1 MHHANDIQSPLPVT
15 KMTPNFSIKPLP
27 AISFGIGCLDKLTS
41 ITESL
46 GSRFLVVIGDGFRGR
61 QISWISIENK
71 LLRAGTRLTYVHI
84 SAEPTPEVIDTI
96 VTSSNPDEI
105 DGVVAI
111 GGGSVLDTGKAIA
124 AMLPAGE
131 KIEQF
136 LEGVGSRTPD
146 GRKLPFVA
154 VPTTAGTGSEASANA
169 VITKPGPNG
178 YKKSLRHQNYVPDFA
193 LIDPEL
199 MRTCP
204 PALTAAC
211 SMDAFTQLVE
221 AFLST
226 QSSPIT
232 DAIAW
237 SGIEALQRSLVQA
250 YQNGNDLG
258 ARSDTAYAALCS
270 GIVLANAGLGVIHGL
285 APALGSRF
293 CIPHGVACGT
303 LMGAGNE
310 ITLRKLNEFEQSD
323 SKYQPF
329 LNKYHRLGCLF
340 SRQRTEVK
348 TEANYFIEEVHRIID
363 LLKLPRLSDF
373 GAKPEDLA
381 ELLDAASNKN
391 NPVELSREDIQNILL
406 QRL

>member
-1 MHHANDIQSPLPVT
+1 MHPF
-15 KMTPNFSIKPLP
+15 FSIKPLP
-27 AISFGIGCLDKLTS
+27 AISFGVGCLDKLNS

-46 GSRFLVVIGDGFRGR
+46 GSRFLVVIGDGFKARH
-61 QISWISIENK
+61 ISWTAVEKKLYKAGIRLEYVRIS
-71 LLRAGTRLTYVHI
+71 G
-84 SAEPTPEVIDTI
+84 EPTPEDIDNI
-96 VTSSNPDEI
+96 VAAHYQDKI
-105 DGVVAI
+105 DGVLAI
-111 GGGSVLDTGKAIA
+111 GGGSVLDSGKAVA
-124 AMLPAGE
+124 AMLPVGE

-136 LEGVGSRTPD
+136 LEGVGSREPD

-178 YKKSLRHQNYVPDFA
+178 YKKSLRHQHYVPDIA

-199 MRTCP
+199 MRSCP

-237 SGIEALQRSLVQA
+237 SGIEALQRSLLQA
-250 YQNGNDLG
+250 YQDGNNLS
-258 ARSDTAYAALCS
+258 ARIDMAYAALCS

-285 APALGSRF
+285 APALGSKF
-293 CIPHGVACGT
+293 SIPHGVVCGT

-310 ITLRKLNEFEQSD
+310 ITLQKLYELSPSD

-329 LNKYHRLGCLF
+329 LDKYQRLGQLF
-340 SRQRTEVK
+340 SKQRSEVK
-348 TEANYFIEEVHRIID
+348 NEAEHFIEEVHRIID
-363 LLKLPRLSDF
+363 LLKLSPLSDY
-373 GAKPEDLA
+373 GVKSEDLEEVLA
-381 ELLDAASNKN
+381 AASNKN
-391 NPVELSREDIQNILL
+391 NPVELSKEDIHKILL